1 MKLILFLFIS
11 AVLLQHVGAIAS
23 PVTVISSAPKRRAC
37 NFFLWDASSA
47 LLYRWCKHLMRD
59 CVYEGKGGRRF
70 VRIPPGSILQLLHP
84 ISRYSTDRCV
94 FCGGSFHDHLELWW
108 SKKHLYKPFDL
119 HLDTILKEGVVRT
132 TVAPPRRRKGKY
144 NKGIVPAITST
155 EYGFHRRYVQEETE
169 KETEEEIKNK
179 LKQKRSNE
187 VPEWEERGIGPV
199 QYTIPFP
206 RQLSISALVI
216 REIVARGVDFLI
228 ALEQYDNVKER
239 NKSQPLPAPS
249 LFL

>member
-1 MKLILFLFIS
+1 MKSILFMFI
-11 AVLLQHVGAIAS
+11 AAAFLQQVEAMAS
-23 PVTVISSAPKRRAC
+23 PVPVLSSSPKRRAC

-59 CVYEGKGGRRF
+59 CVYEGKGGHRF
-70 VRIPPGSILQLLHP
+70 IRIPPGSILQLLHP
-84 ISRYSTDRCV
+84 ITRYSTDRCV

-119 HLDTILKEGVVRT
+119 HLDTILEKGVVKT

-144 NKGIVPAITST
+144 NKGIAPAITST
-155 EYGFHRRYVQEETE
+155 EYVFHRKYVQEES
-169 KETEEEIKNK
+169 TEEIETR

-187 VPEWEERGIGPV
+187 MPEWEERRIGPV
-199 QYTIPFP
+199 RYTIPFP
-206 RQLSISALVI
+206 RQFSISALVI

-228 ALEQYDNVKER
+228 ALEQYDNVKEQ
-239 NKSQPLPAPS
+239 NKSQPLPIPS